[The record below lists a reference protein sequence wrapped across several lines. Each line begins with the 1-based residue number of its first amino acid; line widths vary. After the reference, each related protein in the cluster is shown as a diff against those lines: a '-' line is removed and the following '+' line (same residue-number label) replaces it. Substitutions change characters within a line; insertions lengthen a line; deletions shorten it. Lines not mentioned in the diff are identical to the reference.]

1 MTYITIVKL
10 MFKDIFGES
19 PQTKI
24 LDFLAD
30 HPDYDYSI
38 SEIAKHSQVSRPT
51 VYKIKDILLKKGL
64 IIQTR
69 EQGNSLLYKLN
80 IDNKLVQVI
89 LKFDFELA
97 GKIAEIESQK
107 EVQQLNL
114 TLTKTDNK
122 SKKRR
127 SIVSS

>member
-1 MTYITIVKL
+1 
-10 MFKDIFGES
+10 MFKDIFGNS

-38 SEIAKHSQVSRPT
+38 SEIAKKSQVSRPT

-69 EQGNSLLYKLN
+69 EQGGSPLYKLN
-80 IDNKLVQVI
+80 IDNKLVQII

-97 GKIAEIESQK
+97 KKTADIESEESVKKYSSVLVKSNQK
-107 EVQQLNL
+107 SR
-114 TLTKTDNK
+114 
-122 SKKRR
+122 SKGAA
-127 SIVSS
+127 VTN

>member
-1 MTYITIVKL
+1 
-10 MFKDIFGES
+10 MFRDIFGNS

-38 SEIAKHSQVSRPT
+38 SEISKNSLVSRPT

-69 EQGNSLLYKLN
+69 EQGNSPLYKLN

-89 LKFDFELA
+89 LKFDFEIA
-97 GKIAEIESQK
+97 KKIADIESNESVKKYSSALARPNKKISKQK
-107 EVQQLNL
+107 ADLSN
-114 TLTKTDNK
+114 
-122 SKKRR
+122 
-127 SIVSS
+127 

>member
-1 MTYITIVKL
+1 
-10 MFKDIFGES
+10 MFKDIFGSS

-38 SEIAKHSQVSRPT
+38 SEIAKQAQVSRPT
-51 VYKIKDILLKKGL
+51 VYKVKDILLKKRL

-69 EQGNSLLYKLN
+69 EQGNSPLYKLN

-89 LKFDFELA
+89 LKFDFE
-97 GKIAEIESQK
+97 IAKRIADIESQEAVK
-107 EVQQLNL
+107 KYTPALV
-114 TLTKTDNK
+114 K
-122 SKKRR
+122 SNHKASRPKA
-127 SIVSS
+127 VASS

>member
-1 MTYITIVKL
+1 
-10 MFKDIFGES
+10 MFKDIFGNS

-38 SEIAKHSQVSRPT
+38 SEIAKKSQVSRPT

-64 IIQTR
+64 IILTR
-69 EQGNSLLYKLN
+69 EQGGSPLYKLN
-80 IDNKLVQVI
+80 IDNKLVQII

-97 GKIAEIESQK
+97 KKTADIEPLESVKKYSPALGKISFK
-107 EVQQLNL
+107 G
-114 TLTKTDNK
+114 D
-122 SKKRR
+122 
-127 SIVSS
+127 

>member
-1 MTYITIVKL
+1 
-10 MFKDIFGES
+10 MFKEIFGNS

-38 SEIAKHSQVSRPT
+38 SEIAKQAQVSRPT
-51 VYKIKDILLKKGL
+51 VYKVKDILLKKRL

-69 EQGNSLLYKLN
+69 EQGNSPLYKLN

-89 LKFDFELA
+89 LKFDFE
-97 GKIAEIESQK
+97 IAKRIADIESQESVK
-107 EVQQLNL
+107 KYTH
-114 TLTKTDNK
+114 TLEKTTYKTRNK
-122 SKKRR
+122 KVV
-127 SIVSS
+127 ITN

>member
-1 MTYITIVKL
+1 
-10 MFKDIFGES
+10 MFKDIFGDS

-38 SEIAKHSQVSRPT
+38 SEIAKQAQVSRPT

-69 EQGNSLLYKLN
+69 EQGNSPLYKLN
-80 IDNKLVQVI
+80 LDNKLVQVI
-89 LKFDFELA
+89 LKFDFE
-97 GKIAEIESQK
+97 IAKRIADIESQK
-107 EVQQLNL
+107 AVKKYTH
-114 TLTKTDNK
+114 TLEKTTYKTRNK
-122 SKKRR
+122 KVV
-127 SIVSS
+127 ITN

>member
-1 MTYITIVKL
+1 MTYLIIVKR
-10 MFKDIFGES
+10 MFKDIFGDS

-38 SEIAKHSQVSRPT
+38 SEIAKQAQVSRPT

-69 EQGNSLLYKLN
+69 EQGNSPLYKLN
-80 IDNKLVQVI
+80 LDNKLVQVI
-89 LKFDFELA
+89 LKFDFE
-97 GKIAEIESQK
+97 IAKRIADIESQESVK
-107 EVQQLNL
+107 KYTH
-114 TLTKTDNK
+114 TLEKTTYKTRNK
-122 SKKRR
+122 KVVISN
-127 SIVSS
+127 